1 MWTSLASQFKVDS
14 PCLNTCFLCVTPLTK
29 FRWQLYGAAN
39 SYSSQDVADKR
50 GQVRATPAPAGQEWQ
65 QPESGHSGT
74 VGTFQLCWARQYLAD
89 DASGEPIMFCTFTS
103 DQVIYRTDLIICCTS
118 HIREKIIAIFISIS
132 CLTWPV
138 VTTHFAYS
146 LSSGNLIEIFLSNS
160 LRFVLV
166 LCPEVLLSLFPSG
179 TY

>member
-1 MWTSLASQFKVDS
+1 MDS
-14 PCLNTCFLCVTPLTK
+14 PCLNTHFLCVTLVAK
-29 FRWQLYGAAN
+29 LSWQLYGAAN
-39 SYSSQDVADKR
+39 SYNSQDVADKR
-50 GQVRATPAPAGQEWQ
+50 GQVRAAPAPAGQEWQ
-65 QPESGHSGT
+65 QTESGHSGT
-74 VGTFQLCWARQYLAD
+74 LGTFQL
-89 DASGEPIMFCTFTS
+89 SGIFKCLSQTTS
-103 DQVIYRTDLIICCTS
+103 WRWCSRRTYNVLYFHRRPKVIYRTDLIICCTS

-160 LRFVLV
+160 PRFV

>member
-1 MWTSLASQFKVDS
+1 MCDTGHEISLTALWCGQ
-14 PCLNTCFLCVTPLTK
+14 
-29 FRWQLYGAAN
+29 QLQQSRCCRQAWPGEGRH
-39 SYSSQDVADKR
+39 QHL
-50 GQVRATPAPAGQEWQ
+50 QVRNGSRQRVDTRAQSGQFNCVK
-65 QPESGHSGT
+65 PDNI
-74 VGTFQLCWARQYLAD
+74 LLMND

-160 LRFVLV
+160 LRFVL
-166 LCPEVLLSLFPSG
+166 CPEVLLSLFPSG

>member
-1 MWTSLASQFKVDS
+1 MLHRSRNFVDS
-14 PCLNTCFLCVTPLTK
+14 SMVRPTATTVKMLQASVA
-29 FRWQLYGAAN
+29 RWG
-39 SYSSQDVADKR
+39 S
-50 GQVRATPAPAGQEWQ
+50 TPAPAGQEWQ
-65 QPESGHSGT
+65 QTESWHSGT
-74 VGTFQLCWARQYLAD
+74 FGTFQSCWARQYFAD
-89 DASGEPIMFCTFTS
+89 DASAEPIMFCTFTS
-103 DQVIYRTDLIICCTS
+103 DQVIYRTDLIIWSTS

-160 LRFVLV
+160 LRFVL
-166 LCPEVLLSLFPSG
+166 CPEVLLSLFPSG

>member
-1 MWTSLASQFKVDS
+1 MDS
-14 PCLNTCFLCVTPLTK
+14 PCLNTRFLCVTPLTK
-29 FRWQLYGAAN
+29 FRCHLHGAAN

-50 GQVRATPAPAGQEWQ
+50 GQVRVDTSTCRSGMAAAREWTL
-65 QPESGHSGT
+65 GHSRDISI
-74 VGTFQLCWARQYLAD
+74 VLSQAIFCWWCFRRTYNVLYFHRR
-89 DASGEPIMFCTFTS
+89 PK
-103 DQVIYRTDLIICCTS
+103 VIYRTDLISCCTS
-118 HIREKIIAIFISIS
+118 HVREKIIAIFISIS

-160 LRFVLV
+160 LRFVL
-166 LCPEVLLSLFPSG
+166 CPEVLLSLFPSG